1 MEQTCTVYHDLSVN
15 NIIIIVGWDLGDQV
29 IFNV

>member
-1 MEQTCTVYHDLSVN
+1 MEQTCTVYYDLSVN

>member
-1 MEQTCTVYHDLSVN
+1 MEQTCTVYYDLSVN
-15 NIIIIVGWDLGDQV
+15 NIIIIVGWNLGNQV

>member
-1 MEQTCTVYHDLSVN
+1 MEQTCTVYYDLSVN
-15 NIIIIVGWDLGDQV
+15 NIIIIVGWDLGHQV